1 MEIGSVKHRHH
12 FCALHLRVIGS
23 FEKAVG
29 FTRMSNL
36 LEYKSLHTN
45 GLGNAE
51 VLETVADA
59 VQLVSGARGIG
70 EVLEIAMDSVS
81 SFSIEG
87 LFGNQPSALI
97 GIGSERYTY
106 TPVGMPLASPAS
118 AVASYVIYKSMP
130 IFREKG
136 FVLERLGNP
145 SLPTLLTIDGFLH
158 TPQDS
163 QIWSKLVDNAFPGH
177 TWISLQ
183 WDASTTLNDP
193 SFLDITSLL
202 TNPVEKIPGMFVTA
216 GMSGLA
222 AFQGARGNCERTAYL
237 VADAIMRLGG
247 GQRVVLMGHSLG
259 ACLVYHVLSVIS
271 ESMRI
276 ERGKRRDSK
285 VEFGEDEGSV
295 RERKIESA
303 ILLGSACPYKRIGD
317 DGRDGWVDASE
328 AVSRNII
335 NLFSVK
341 DEVLNALGKT
351 NGVACAGARAIEWN
365 RMSNGRSTKREKII
379 NVQCDEVCGHFDW
392 KPSVASARLFAC

>member
-1 MEIGSVKHRHH
+1 MGAGASTPTVAAKTTIPRTAKPVNSRMKTELSFSSSMSTKRECKAQTCPHYACSDAYTITSHTNTQISRSDH
-12 FCALHLRVIGS
+12 FCALHLR
-23 FEKAVG
+23 
-29 FTRMSNL
+29 MSSL

-45 GLGNAE
+45 GLGNAG

-70 EVLEIAMDSVS
+70 EVLEIAMDVVS

-97 GIGSERYTY
+97 GIGSERYRY

-136 FVLERLGNP
+136 FVL
-145 SLPTLLTIDGFLH
+145 
-158 TPQDS
+158 DS
-163 QIWSKLVDNAFPGH
+163 QIWT

-183 WDASTTLNDP
+183 WDASTLLRP
-193 SFLDITSLL
+193 LL

-216 GMSGLA
+216 GMAGLA

-237 VADAIMRLGG
+237 
-247 GQRVVLMGHSLG
+247 RVVLMGHSLG
-259 ACLVYHVLSVIS
+259 ACLVYHVLS
-271 ESMRI
+271 
-276 ERGKRRDSK
+276 RRDSK
-285 VEFGEDEGSV
+285 VGFGEDEGSV

-303 ILLGSACPYKRIGD
+303 ILLGSVCPYKRIGG

-341 DEVLNALGKT
+341 DEVLNALGKM
-351 NGVACAGARAIEWN
+351 NGVI
-365 RMSNGRSTKREKII
+365 NGRSTKREKII

-392 KPSVASARLFAC
+392 KPSVATNSFFQISSKLYYNYESN